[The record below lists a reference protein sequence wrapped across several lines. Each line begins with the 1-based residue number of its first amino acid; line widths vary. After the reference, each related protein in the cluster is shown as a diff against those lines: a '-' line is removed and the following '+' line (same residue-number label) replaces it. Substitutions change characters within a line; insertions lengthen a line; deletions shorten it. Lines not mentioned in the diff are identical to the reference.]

1 LNFETNLLFQLPL
14 FLLIH
19 HATFIMT
26 FKKNKKMVAPARAS
40 ASSRCSMSSHRS
52 RTPISLPTATL
63 TFLVAVFSCG
73 VALVWKQS
81 SPSPVKV
88 PYEIQSQERR
98 TMIDKDVDSDSP
110 HYSST
115 HDNDKDWDFGFDADL
130 GIGMDRCNIPRV
142 SEQDLSAEQFAQQ
155 YWRKAPVIIER
166 QLPSR
171 AAQRLTE
178 KQTLLAKFG
187 TTDVPL
193 AGYEAYAFRGK
204 ADSSTLIDYL
214 QGMKAVT
221 AESAANTTRF
231 AFGIDQFGVGDVYKV
246 PQVVQDLKRGK
257 SNDKNELIVNLE
269 WHFQVAV
276 AESGAGLAF
285 HWHADVFA
293 ETLHGVR
300 RWFLYPPETSPVF
313 NPRATSARWL
323 RDQHSQS
330 SPEQQ
335 QQALQ
340 ECTVRPNEAIY
351 VPADWF
357 HSTLSLGQAVSITTS
372 FAAMYRTDRYKLD
385 NGPSDHAYMLD
396 ALEQKNFALAIHHCQ
411 KLVQHRP
418 HNFSPVAWLG
428 VLHTLHAK
436 THAGD
441 EQAVVDSLE
450 AARDATRKCIELNP
464 LYAPCQVWQSR
475 QLTALA
481 MIYSQQDDNG
491 SRSMAL
497 QQEAQVSRDAA
508 AALSSVDDDEILDPR
523 WQPKSMK
530 QKQ

>member
-1 LNFETNLLFQLPL
+1 
-14 FLLIH
+14 
-19 HATFIMT
+19 MT
-26 FKKNKKMVAPARAS
+26 VSKKKKKKKMAVPDLAGPTTSNSRMS
-40 ASSRCSMSSHRS
+40 SSRS
-52 RTPISLPTATL
+52 RLPIFLPTAGAFTVIV
-63 TFLVAVFSCG
+63 VAVFACG
-73 VALVWKQS
+73 VAIVWRHHQ
-81 SPSPVKV
+81 SPSPV
-88 PYEIQSQERR
+88 QEVQYYA
-98 TMIDKDVDSDSP
+98 IHNQGEGIDSDVNS
-110 HYSST
+110 HST
-115 HDNDKDWDFGFDADL
+115 HHHDDDKDWDFRFDADL
-130 GIGMDRCNIPRV
+130 GTGMDRCNIPRI
-142 SEQDLSAEQFAQQ
+142 SEQDLTAAQFAEQ

-171 AAQRLTE
+171 AAQQLTE
-178 KQTLLAKFG
+178 KQSLLHKFG
-187 TTDVPL
+187 TTHVPL
-193 AGYEAYAFRGK
+193 AGYEAYAFRGQPQ
-204 ADSSTLIDYL
+204 SITLTDYL
-214 QGMKAVT
+214 SNMTTVT

-231 AFGIDQFGVGDVYKV
+231 AFGIDQFGVGDVYDV
-246 PQVVQDLKRGK
+246 PRVVRDLKLGHQ
-257 SNDKNELIVNLE
+257 NHLGVDNQLNLE

-300 RWFLYPPETSPVF
+300 RWFLYPPVRSPVF

-323 RDQHSQS
+323 RDQHADHDSLS
-330 SPEQQ
+330 SPEQ

-372 FAAMYRTDRYKLD
+372 FATVYRKDRYKLD

-411 KLVQHRP
+411 QLVQHRP

-441 EQAVVDSLE
+441 EQAIIDSLD
-450 AARDATRKCIELNP
+450 AARDATRQCLELNP
-464 LYAPCQVWQSR
+464 LYAPCHVWQSR

-481 MIYSQQDDNG
+481 MIYSKQDGNNG
-491 SRSMAL
+491 RSML
-497 QQEAQVSRDAA
+497 LRQEADVSRRAA

-523 WQPKSMK
+523 WQPKGMKMK
-530 QKQ
+530 QEASNIWMKDSDRG

>member
-1 LNFETNLLFQLPL
+1 
-14 FLLIH
+14 
-19 HATFIMT
+19 M
-26 FKKNKKMVAPARAS
+26 MS
-40 ASSRCSMSSHRS
+40 GWSRS
-52 RTPISLPTATL
+52 
-63 TFLVAVFSCG
+63 VAVILAVLACG
-73 VALVWKQS
+73 VAVVWR
-81 SPSPVKV
+81 SPSPTSQVS
-88 PYEIQSQERR
+88 YTTTIQNQQE
-98 TMIDKDVDSDSP
+98 TEPDFDIDIDIDSDSS
-110 HYSST
+110 HQ
-115 HDNDKDWDFGFDADL
+115 HGHGNDEVWDFRFDADL
-130 GIGMDRCNIPRV
+130 GVGMDRCNIPRI
-142 SEQDLSAEQFAQQ
+142 SEQDLSAAQFAEQ

-166 QLPSR
+166 YLPSR

-178 KQTLLAKFG
+178 KQTLLKQFG

-193 AGYEAYAFRGK
+193 AGYEAYAFRGQPQ
-204 ADSSTLIDYL
+204 SRTLTDYL
-214 QGMKAVT
+214 SGMSAVT

-246 PQVVQDLKRGK
+246 PKVIEYLKQGNRNDD
-257 SNDKNELIVNLE
+257 SNNLNLE

-293 ETLHGVR
+293 ETLHGAR
-300 RWFLYPPETSPVF
+300 RWFVYPPDISPIF

-323 RDQHSQS
+323 RDQHARPSES

-335 QQALQ
+335 RDALQ

-372 FAAMYRTDRYKLD
+372 FAAVYRKDRYLIP
-385 NGPSDHAYMLD
+385 NGPSDHAHMLD

-411 KLVQHRP
+411 QLVQYRP
-418 HNFSPVAWLG
+418 RNFSPVAWLG

-436 THAGD
+436 THAGN
-441 EQAVVDSLE
+441 EQAVIDSLE
-450 AARDATRKCIELNP
+450 AAKSATRQCIELNP
-464 LYAPCQVWQSR
+464 LYAPCHVWQSR

-481 MIYSQQDDNG
+481 MIYSIQDDNNG
-491 SRSMAL
+491 DNTPSDTGPSRSVL
-497 QQEAQVSRDAA
+497 LRQEADISRRAA

-523 WQPKSMK
+523 WQPKGMK
-530 QKQ
+530 KQ